1 MKTQNITGEGHCGI
15 QVTLNVLDQ
24 YAITHAVERIKSHKE
39 QMRTRTAWQNKKEA
53 DKVWKMDKED
63 KDNWMN
69 QNPMP
74 AEDQF
79 DWEEEI
85 IPILNF
91 LNKLTLTED
100 DRATVFDE

>member
-24 YAITHAVERIKSHKE
+24 YAITHTVERIKSHKE
-39 QMRTRTAWQNKKEA
+39 QISALTAWKNKKQE
-53 DKVWKMDKED
+53 DKVWEMEKKDR
-63 KDNWMN
+63 DNWLN

-74 AEDQF
+74 IEEHF